1 MNFAQRLST
10 LMDSRALTNY
20 QLAKDL
26 DIHPTTVTN
35 WLSGKIPRKKTLAI
49 LSDYFGVSV
58 DYLLGNEKQKTPV
71 TSSDELTE
79 QDKKDIAVELEQL
92 MQEMENS
99 GDLMFD
105 GQPAT
110 PEAMESLRQAM
121 ELGLTY
127 AKKINKGK

>member
-1 MNFAQRLST
+1 MNFAQRLSG
-10 LMDSRALTNY
+10 LMDSHALTNY

-35 WLSGKIPRKKTLAI
+35 WLSGKTPRKKTLAI

-71 TSSDELTE
+71 TDSDGLTE

-92 MQEMENS
+92 MQEMQNS

-105 GQPAT
+105 GEPAT

-121 ELGLTY
+121 QLGLTY

>member
-1 MNFAQRLST
+1 MNFAQRLSG
-10 LMDSRALTNY
+10 LMDSHALTNY

-35 WLSGKIPRKKTLAI
+35 WLSGKTPRKKTLAI

-58 DYLLGNEKQKTPV
+58 DYLLGNEKQKTPA
-71 TSSDELTE
+71 TDSDGLTE

-92 MQEMENS
+92 MQEMQNS

-105 GQPAT
+105 GEPAT

-121 ELGLTY
+121 QLGLTY